1 MTTSQG
7 DRITI
12 NTVTDGPI
20 EVVFAEAT
28 PEQKAECFKQAGRT
42 FVRGIPEELWV
53 TAEEAL
59 DQLPL
64 LQGKGCLHWC
74 LYKAGAPKEIIS
86 SLRAI
91 RRELL
96 IRDAQGVRQEI
107 GYDICFV
114 ATDEKYRGH
123 GLASFLMRKVAEW
136 FDGPGA
142 TPVTTLYTAVGNFYV
157 SFGWDLLPAP
167 QVSFQLPS
175 GLNRD
180 TLQRKREESQS
191 LPTRTVGPHEVADF
205 CKRDIAQLRP
215 QVEAYD
221 LAPDTSLV
229 TTLPIPEQFEWYR
242 GLAKLQSDSWCGG
255 REIDTVGAVC
265 DEADIWMLWHH
276 DLRKKELKISRVKPA
291 YGNPDLTTQTLVQLL
306 RRAIEEAVSWEGLF
320 ESVVIWEPSP
330 EMNGALEILGKE
342 LDFTPKS
349 EMRVGVNHTSLRW
362 AKAENRPTI
371 FWPNEYYAYN

>member
-1 MTTSQG
+1 MTSNQS

-12 NTVTDGPI
+12 NTADGTI
-20 EVVFAEAT
+20 ELVFGEAT

-42 FVRGIPEELWV
+42 FVRGIPEDLW
-53 TAEEAL
+53 TNAEEQL
-59 DQLPL
+59 DLLPL

-74 LYKAGAPKEIIS
+74 LYKAGTPKEIVS

-96 IRDAQGVRQEI
+96 IRDAQGVRPETS
-107 GYDICFV
+107 YDICFV

-142 TPVTTLYTAVGNFYV
+142 VSLTTLYTAVGQFYV
-157 SFGWDLLPAP
+157 PFGWDLLPAP
-167 QVSFQLPS
+167 QVSFDLPPDVS
-175 GLNRD
+175 RGI
-180 TLQRKREESQS
+180 LQRKREESPS
-191 LPTRTVGPHEVADF
+191 LPTRVVGPHDVADL
-205 CKRDIAQLRP
+205 CSRDIAQLRP

-229 TTLPIPEQFEWYR
+229 STLPIPEQFEWYR

-255 REIDTVGAVC
+255 REIANVGAIC
-265 DEADIWMLWHH
+265 DAADTWMLWHH
-276 DLRKKELKISRVKPA
+276 DLRKKEFKISRVKPN
-291 YGNPDLTTQTLVQLL
+291 YGDHEQTKQALVQLL
-306 RRAIEEAVSWEGLF
+306 LCAMEEAISWEATF
-320 ESVVIWEPSP
+320 EKVVIWDPNP
-330 EMNGALEILGKE
+330 EVIGALEILGR
-342 LDFTPKS
+342 DMGFTPKS
-349 EMRVGVNHTSLRW
+349 EMRVGTNHTSLRW
-362 AKAENRPTI
+362 AKDEKRQTV